1 MLSVGRVL
9 RQEREKQQLSL
20 EELAGLTRISSSYLL
35 AIEADE
41 INRISTA
48 FYYRSFVKQL
58 AAALK
63 LDYSTLEEAVN
74 DACATIPEARLPGQ
88 ESHSLGLPPIR
99 QRQSSPLRWA
109 SSFLSL
115 VTALLVCSG
124 LYALL
129 DRAQFWDLSPAEHFA
144 HRTTEQAQAL
154 VSSLATP
161 APTVKP
167 AQPQALDRSTRA
179 DSRGDAITLK
189 IAAVEKAW
197 LSIDTDG
204 RNIYSGLL
212 EAADTKELEGRDSAR
227 IRTGNAGGLTVT
239 FNGRQLGVLG
249 DRGQVRTVL
258 FTRDQY
264 EILQP
269 SLTTRLQLLPAATLG
284 QWAR

>member
-1 MLSVGRVL
+1 MLSVGQVL
-9 RQEREKQQLSL
+9 RQERIKQQLSL
-20 EELAGLTRISSSYLL
+20 EELAGRTRISSAYLL

-63 LDYSTLEEAVN
+63 LDYSTIEQAVN
-74 DACATIPEARLPGQ
+74 EACTTIPEARLPGQ
-88 ESHSLGLPPIR
+88 ETRSLGLPPIR
-99 QRQSSPLRWA
+99 QRKASPLRWA

-115 VTALLVCSG
+115 GAALIICSA
-124 LYALL
+124 LYALF

-144 HRTTEQAQAL
+144 RSRTERAEAL
-154 VSSLATP
+154 VSSLAPP
-161 APTVKP
+161 APAVKP
-167 AQPQALDRSTRA
+167 ARPQALDGSTPS
-179 DSRGDAITLK
+179 DPRGDAITLK

-204 RNIYSGLL
+204 RHVYSGLL

-239 FNGRQLGVLG
+239 FNGRQLGLLG

-269 SLTTRLQLLPAATLG
+269 NLTTRLQLLPAVTLAH
-284 QWAR
+284 WAR